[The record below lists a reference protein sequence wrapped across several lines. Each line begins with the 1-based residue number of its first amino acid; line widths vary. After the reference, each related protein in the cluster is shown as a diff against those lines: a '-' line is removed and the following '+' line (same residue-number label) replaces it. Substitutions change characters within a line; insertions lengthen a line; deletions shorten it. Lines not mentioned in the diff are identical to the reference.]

1 MKQEEEPITGLPENA
16 FRELKPGE
24 VYNPLMSPDKKYS
37 EVNAWSVTWGILM
50 AILFSAAAAYLGL
63 KVGQVFEAAIPI
75 AIIAVGVSGAA
86 KRKNALGENVIIQSI
101 GASSGV
107 IVAGA
112 IFTLP
117 ALYILQETY
126 PKEITV
132 TFAQVFISS
141 LLGGV
146 LGILFLIPFRKYFV
160 SDMHGKYPFPEATA
174 TTQVLVS
181 GEKGGSQAKPL
192 LMAGIIGGL
201 YDFIVA
207 TLNAWSV
214 TWGILMAI
222 LFSAAAAYLGLKVGQ
237 VFEAAIPIA
246 IIAVGVSGAAKRKNA
261 LGENVI
267 IQSIGASSGV
277 IVAGAIFTLPALYI
291 LQETY
296 PKEITVTF
304 AQVFISSLLGGVL
317 GILFLIP
324 FRKYFVSDMHGKYP
338 FPEATA
344 TTQVLVSG
352 EKGGSQAKPLLM
364 AGIIGGLYDFIVAT
378 FGWWNENFTTRVCG
392 FGEMLAEKAKLVFKV
407 NTGAAVLGLGYIVGL
422 KYASIICAGSLAVW
436 WIIIPGMSMIW
447 GDSVLNQWNPEI
459 TATIGAMAP
468 EEIFKYY
475 AKSIGIGGIAMAGI
489 IGIIKSWGI
498 IKSAVGLAAKEMGGK
513 SNVEASVKRTQ
524 RDISMK
530 IIAIGSIITLLLVVL
545 FFYFD
550 VMQGN
555 LTHTIVAILLVA
567 GIAFLF
573 TTVAANA
580 IAIVGT
586 NPVSGMTLMT
596 LILASVVMVAVGLKG
611 PEGMVAALVMGGV
624 VCTALSM
631 AGGFI
636 TDLKIG
642 YWLGSTPAKQETWKF
657 LGTIV
662 SAATVGGV
670 MIILNKTYGF
680 TSGQLAAPQANAMA
694 AVIEPLMNGVGAP
707 WLLYGIGAVLAVI
720 LNFCKIPALAFA
732 LGMFIPLELNVPLV
746 VGGAINWY
754 VTSRSKDAALN
765 AERGEKGTL
774 LASGFIAGG
783 ALMGVASAAMRFGGI
798 NLVNDAWLQNT
809 WSEVLA
815 LGAYAI
821 LIFYLIK
828 ASMKTK

>member
-1 MKQEEEPITGLPENA
+1 MKHEEEKPVGLPENA
-16 FRELKPGE
+16 FRELKPE
-24 VYNPLMSPDKKYS
+24 EEYQPLMSPHKNYA
-37 EVNAWSVTWGILM
+37 EVNLWSVLWGIGM
-50 AILFSAAAAYLGL
+50 AVLFSAAAAYLGL

-126 PKEITV
+126 PEEITI
-132 TFAQVFISS
+132 TFTQVFISS
-141 LLGGV
+141 LLGGI

-160 SDMHGKYPFPEATA
+160 KDMHGKYPFPEATA

-192 LMAGIIGGL
+192 LMAGI
-201 YDFIVA
+201 V
-207 TLNAWSV
+207 
-214 TWGILMAI
+214 
-222 LFSAAAAYLGLKVGQ
+222 
-237 VFEAAIPIA
+237 
-246 IIAVGVSGAAKRKNA
+246 
-261 LGENVI
+261 
-267 IQSIGASSGV
+267 
-277 IVAGAIFTLPALYI
+277 
-291 LQETY
+291 
-296 PKEITVTF
+296 
-304 AQVFISSLLGGVL
+304 
-317 GILFLIP
+317 
-324 FRKYFVSDMHGKYP
+324 
-338 FPEATA
+338 
-344 TTQVLVSG
+344 
-352 EKGGSQAKPLLM
+352 
-364 AGIIGGLYDFIVAT
+364 GGLYDFIVAT

-392 FGEMLAEKAKLVFKV
+392 FGEMLADKAKLVFKV
-407 NTGAAVLGLGYIVGL
+407 NTGAAVMGLGYIVGL

-436 WIIIPGMSMIW
+436 WIIIPGMSLIW
-447 GDSVLNQWNPEI
+447 GDSVLNMWNPEI
-459 TATIGAMAP
+459 TATVGSMLP

-475 AKSIGIGGIAMAGI
+475 AKSIGIGGIAMAGV
-489 IGIIKSWGI
+489 IGIIRSWGI
-498 IKSAVGLAAKEMGGK
+498 IKGAVGLAAKEMKGK
-513 SNVEASVKRTQ
+513 PVVDEETTRTQ
-524 RDISMK
+524 RDLSMK
-530 IIAIGSIITLLLVVL
+530 IIAIGSLLTLVLIFL
-545 FFYFD
+545 FFFFD

-555 LTHTIVAILLVA
+555 LLYTVVGILLVA

-611 PEGMVAALVMGGV
+611 PGGMVAALVMGGV

-642 YWLGSTPAKQETWKF
+642 YWLGSTPAKQQTWKF
-657 LGTIV
+657 LGTLV

-707 WLLYGIGAVLAVI
+707 WLLYGVGALLAIVLT
-720 LNFCKIPALAFA
+720 FFKIPALAFA

-754 VTSRSKDAALN
+754 VTTRSKDESINTA
-765 AERGEKGTL
+765 RGEKGTL

-783 ALMGVASAAMRFGGI
+783 ALMGVVSAAMRFGGI
-798 NLVNDAWLQNT
+798 NLVQEQWLQNT

-815 LGAYAI
+815 LGAYALLI
-821 LIFYLIK
+821 LYFIK
-828 ASMKTK
+828 STMKK